1 LWPTSSR
8 SRIVVHASR
17 RTRPAGILPHWGRPC
32 DAVVMADRAGSWR
45 ARAAAQKR
53 AVFFVFDGGVGLG
66 HLRRLCHIAERM
78 QGPVACLV
86 VTGHSRA
93 ATWFVPAGCEY
104 VHIPSWDSL
113 IAERA
118 RYWAREPFVDV
129 ELEEAVAIRRTM
141 IDGVMRAFRPDAI
154 FVDHLP
160 LGSRGELA
168 DVIENAQCR
177 KYLVTRGVLNG
188 TEDLDALILGGA
200 ARTALIEHY
209 DRILVAADRR
219 IVAFAEGHDVSAK
232 VRAKI
237 THTGYV
243 AQKVP
248 AAAIARKRAERGL
261 GPGDTWV
268 VASAG
273 GGQTGEATVNAAI
286 ALAETYPE
294 LIFDIVLG
302 PRSNLRPPDG
312 EPIGDNATRVRIH
325 SAAEDMALLHASAD
339 VVVTSG
345 GYNSLLET
353 LQGSASIVCVPL
365 RGSERDEQFQHARR
379 FSDFIDIRI
388 APTAA
393 DLPLKF
399 AEAVQ
404 GLATRRPDRRAEID
418 MSGADAIAEIAL
430 NDLAMATVP

>member
-1 LWPTSSR
+1 MTAEHAR
-8 SRIVVHASR
+8 SWHAR
-17 RTRPAGILPHWGRPC
+17 G
-32 DAVVMADRAGSWR
+32 
-45 ARAAAQKR
+45 AAAQKR

-78 QGPVACLV
+78 QGPFACLV

-118 RYWAREPFVDV
+118 RYWAREPFVEV

-141 IDGVMRAFRPDAI
+141 IDGIMRAFRPDAI

-168 DVIENAQCR
+168 DVIENARCR

-188 TEDLDALILGGA
+188 TEDLDALIFGGA

-219 IVAFAEGHDVSAK
+219 IVKFAEGHDLSAR

-237 THTGYV
+237 TSTGYV
-243 AQKVP
+243 TQKIS
-248 AAAIARKRAERGL
+248 AAAIAGKRAERGL
-261 GPGDTWV
+261 APGDTWV

-273 GGQTGEATVNAAI
+273 GGQTGEATINAAI
-286 ALAETYPE
+286 ALADAYPE
-294 LIFDIVLG
+294 LVFDIVLG

-312 EPIGDNATRVRIH
+312 IRVGGNAMRVRIH
-325 SAAEDMALLHASAD
+325 STVENMGLLHAGAD
-339 VVVTSG
+339 VVITTG

-365 RGSERDEQFQHARR
+365 RASERDEQFQHARSL
-379 FSDFIDIRI
+379 SDFIDIRI

-393 DLPLKF
+393 ELPLKF

-404 GLATRRPDRRAEID
+404 ASASRRPDRRAEID
-418 MSGADAIAEIAL
+418 MSGADAIADIAL
-430 NDLAMATVP
+430 NDLAMDTVP